1 MALDPIVS
9 SNSSARRWTDRISN
23 ALQKE
28 VAIDFNLL
36 PPICVL
42 QVPKALSHKKPEAYT
57 PQLIGM
63 GPYHHLRP
71 DLYQM
76 ERYKLAAIKDILK
89 PDQILNLK
97 NLLIDKLREN
107 DLVVRAC
114 YNRFMDLDEET
125 LAWIVAID
133 GLFLV
138 NILCSAY
145 GNNVHDEHENNID
158 DTIFTQDFMM
168 LENQIPFVVMKQIR
182 KFLRLS
188 SPQDREDTE
197 LISMFRRFC
206 EMHSPL
212 PLPAKS
218 EYHRNNGKETRPLHL
233 LDLMYHLILDDRVDF
248 ASVPIQMSSIV
259 IKHGDKDEEHVQD
272 QDTLENIIH
281 NFETILEVL
290 EPIGPRNLQKLV
302 KPINQV
308 VEKVPWSTISGLF
321 REAVE
326 IHGDGES
333 KNISTIPSASR
344 LWCYAGVR
352 CIPIHEG
359 ISRIKFEQA
368 SRTLYLPVITMN
380 TGAEVLLRN
389 LMVYE
394 AAMSKS
400 KLEFAR
406 YINLMSGVA
415 DAIKDV
421 KLLRKAGVIKGDLT
435 DNEIATLFSTMQ
447 RSFVR
452 SNGSSNVAIAM
463 EEVNN
468 VISPSPSMNNSASI
482 QPFSGLFFFL
492 GSLVILIILLLLI
505 LVLLKLFKP
514 GKLRALISLIAKRP
528 PGTSEALSVHLRTIS
543 YFNFHT
549 LEKATKNFHSDN
561 LLGCGGFGPV
571 FLGKLGDGKLIA
583 VKKLS
588 LDKSQQGDREFLAEM
603 RLITSIQHKNLVRLL
618 GCCSDGAQ
626 RLLVYEYMK
635 NRSLDQILFGKSDI
649 FLNWKTRYQIILGIA
664 RGLQYLHED
673 SHIRIVHR
681 DIKASNILLD
691 DKFQPRIG
699 DFGLARFFPED
710 QAYLST
716 AFAGTL
722 GYTAPE
728 YALRGELTEK
738 ADIYSFGVLVL
749 EIINCRKNTDLS
761 LPSEMQYLPEYVRC
775 LHFIFRY
782 VITMKQEKRLSVYHL
797 LTILIVQVQ
806 AWKLYERSRLV
817 DLVDPKMKEDGIV
830 EKDVMQTIHVAFLCL
845 QRDANLRPPMSE
857 IVAML
862 VHKAA
867 LVETSTRPAFL
878 DRKQRKD
885 VKISWDT
892 TIHGLPSP
900 LQNDSPSLSPPQK

>member
-42 QVPKALSHKKPEAYT
+42 QVPKTLSHKKPEAYT

-76 ERYKLAAIKDILK
+76 E
-89 PDQILNLK
+89 
-97 NLLIDKLREN
+97 
-107 DLVVRAC
+107 
-114 YNRFMDLDEET
+114 RFMDLDEET

-158 DTIFTQDFMM
+158 DTIFTRDFMM

-259 IKHGDKDEEHVQD
+259 IKHDDKDEEDVQD
-272 QDTLENIIH
+272 EDTHEKIIH

-290 EPIGPRNLQKLV
+290 EPIGPRNVQKLV

-321 REAVE
+321 REGVE

-368 SRTLYLPVITMN
+368 SQTLYLPVITMN

-452 SNGSSNVAIAM
+452 SNGSSNLAIAM
-463 EEVNN
+463 EEVNKYYDQRLIVRARRRLKKN
-468 VISPSPSMNNSASI
+468 IYASWKFLPVAMSIS
-482 QPFSGLFFFL
+482 F
-492 GSLVILIILLLLI
+492 VLLLL
-505 LVLLKLFKP
+505 
-514 GKLRALISLIAKRP
+514 
-528 PGTSEALSVHLRTIS
+528 
-543 YFNFHT
+543 
-549 LEKATKNFHSDN
+549 
-561 LLGCGGFGPV
+561 
-571 FLGKLGDGKLIA
+571 
-583 VKKLS
+583 
-588 LDKSQQGDREFLAEM
+588 
-603 RLITSIQHKNLVRLL
+603 
-618 GCCSDGAQ
+618 
-626 RLLVYEYMK
+626 
-635 NRSLDQILFGKSDI
+635 
-649 FLNWKTRYQIILGIA
+649 
-664 RGLQYLHED
+664 
-673 SHIRIVHR
+673 
-681 DIKASNILLD
+681 
-691 DKFQPRIG
+691 FQT
-699 DFGLARFFPED
+699 F
-710 QAYLST
+710 
-716 AFAGTL
+716 
-722 GYTAPE
+722 
-728 YALRGELTEK
+728 
-738 ADIYSFGVLVL
+738 
-749 EIINCRKNTDLS
+749 C
-761 LPSEMQYLPEYVRC
+761 
-775 LHFIFRY
+775 
-782 VITMKQEKRLSVYHL
+782 SVYRCHN
-797 LTILIVQVQ
+797 IWGNFRV
-806 AWKLYERSRLV
+806 
-817 DLVDPKMKEDGIV
+817 
-830 EKDVMQTIHVAFLCL
+830 
-845 QRDANLRPPMSE
+845 
-857 IVAML
+857 
-862 VHKAA
+862 
-867 LVETSTRPAFL
+867 
-878 DRKQRKD
+878 
-885 VKISWDT
+885 
-892 TIHGLPSP
+892 
-900 LQNDSPSLSPPQK
+900 

>member
-42 QVPKALSHKKPEAYT
+42 QVPKTLSHKKPEAYT

-76 ERYKLAAIKDILK
+76 ERYKLAAIKDILE
-89 PDQILNLK
+89 PDQILNFK

-145 GNNVHDEHENNID
+145 GNDVHDEHENNID
-158 DTIFTQDFMM
+158 DTIFTRDFMM

-259 IKHGDKDEEHVQD
+259 FKHDDKDEEDVQD
-272 QDTLENIIH
+272 EDTHEKIIH

-290 EPIGPRNLQKLV
+290 EPIGPRNVQKLV

-321 REAVE
+321 REGVE

-352 CIPIHEG
+352 CIPIPEG

-368 SRTLYLPVITMN
+368 SQTLYLPVITMN

-400 KLEFAR
+400 KFEFAR

-463 EEVNN
+463 EEVNKYYDQRLIVRARRRLKKN
-468 VISPSPSMNNSASI
+468 IYVSWKFLPVAMSIS
-482 QPFSGLFFFL
+482 F
-492 GSLVILIILLLLI
+492 VLLLL
-505 LVLLKLFKP
+505 
-514 GKLRALISLIAKRP
+514 
-528 PGTSEALSVHLRTIS
+528 
-543 YFNFHT
+543 
-549 LEKATKNFHSDN
+549 
-561 LLGCGGFGPV
+561 
-571 FLGKLGDGKLIA
+571 
-583 VKKLS
+583 
-588 LDKSQQGDREFLAEM
+588 
-603 RLITSIQHKNLVRLL
+603 
-618 GCCSDGAQ
+618 
-626 RLLVYEYMK
+626 
-635 NRSLDQILFGKSDI
+635 
-649 FLNWKTRYQIILGIA
+649 
-664 RGLQYLHED
+664 
-673 SHIRIVHR
+673 
-681 DIKASNILLD
+681 
-691 DKFQPRIG
+691 FQT
-699 DFGLARFFPED
+699 F
-710 QAYLST
+710 
-716 AFAGTL
+716 
-722 GYTAPE
+722 
-728 YALRGELTEK
+728 
-738 ADIYSFGVLVL
+738 
-749 EIINCRKNTDLS
+749 C
-761 LPSEMQYLPEYVRC
+761 
-775 LHFIFRY
+775 
-782 VITMKQEKRLSVYHL
+782 SVYRCHN
-797 LTILIVQVQ
+797 IWGNFRV
-806 AWKLYERSRLV
+806 
-817 DLVDPKMKEDGIV
+817 
-830 EKDVMQTIHVAFLCL
+830 
-845 QRDANLRPPMSE
+845 
-857 IVAML
+857 
-862 VHKAA
+862 
-867 LVETSTRPAFL
+867 
-878 DRKQRKD
+878 
-885 VKISWDT
+885 
-892 TIHGLPSP
+892 
-900 LQNDSPSLSPPQK
+900 